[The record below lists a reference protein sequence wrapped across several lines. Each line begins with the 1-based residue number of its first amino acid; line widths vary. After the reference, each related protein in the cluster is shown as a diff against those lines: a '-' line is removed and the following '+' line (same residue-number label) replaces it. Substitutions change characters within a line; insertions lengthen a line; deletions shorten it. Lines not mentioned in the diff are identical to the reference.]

1 METDRGKSLPGV
13 KEFQID
19 SSWAPVTPAKPTL
32 PKPRP
37 IYADEQE
44 IRPSQA
50 FTVESEDYILRF
62 SEQDHQ
68 PQRLVSCTVS
78 SAEASNSSSWDARKG
93 ESFLANG
100 SFNLPHWSSESRR
113 TAPFPGYDLANFGQ
127 RDSGYNQHWEEEVLP
142 DRLGSLNQNA
152 GLPEGSSDDPLSQ
165 YYQFGFR
172 DLLGMN
178 NAGFMPSINGMSLG
192 IGGASGGDHIS
203 ELNAPHEGSR
213 LSVKLGTSFLQDY
226 GLLHQS
232 SQQSRVN
239 YAPQMQ
245 HSGVPHDLWSMF
257 DSRMPVSMQN
267 SLTNGNRSV
276 LAPAT
281 PDHCRR
287 LDSDLPSEGT
297 GSHTGQ
303 NTNEQNMQ
311 QENEVA
317 GTRFDLEVLHNKETM
332 PGSGLSQGTASALME
347 NHSPDKGSNN
357 GIDLNRTPQQK
368 PRRKKHR
375 PKVISEDKPK
385 QKPRNPKPTDPKE
398 IPRVKRKYVRK
409 NKTNPPSTTPP
420 AETPEA
426 PDPNVQNH
434 LLKSCRRSLNFEL
447 DSQLKED
454 SCLDRSNCNC
464 SSEPQANQLYT
475 AGTQSKQT
483 VHLGKAQEV
492 TVEMTQA
499 GTAYDLSRATNQ
511 MLKDYMTLPQEE
523 TPSTPHLA
531 KPTTPSQEKGKAI
544 AEYENNTQRNIHAA
558 TSMEGCSRK
567 QNFGADSLWAY
578 SGNSSTC
585 GSSNGGEQPLGSKR
599 AFPFVVGEADVNTG
613 NLGATPSAFYSSNHQ
628 LLGNGNINRMAN
640 VLFPE
645 ICKKKRTEK
654 VCRVNTTCASS
665 STVSEDATQTIT
677 DQNCLGGTAIGSR
690 YYYCNP
696 SPQLNTSTA
705 LNNLAEAAGGS
716 VGNRMPFIHKWT
728 DIEKLKRKRSKGPIR
743 ARNCASLTGFVES
756 KELPILPGKK
766 PAKNGRKKKEN
777 VLNAPDAF
785 METLAADTR
794 GAKTTKKRSKKRN
807 SASSSFAMN
816 MQLDLI
822 VYRNHQSARNSSGPL
837 LALPWEDMMSID
849 TITAGLQQM
858 DINTESSTLR
868 LIEQKALIPY
878 HANRQIEANF
888 SQGENALVL
897 YGKDGTIVPFEGPV
911 RKRRERAKVD
921 LDDETNRVWKLL
933 LENINNEGI
942 NGTDE
947 EKAKWW
953 EEERRVFHGRVDSFI
968 ARMRLVQ
975 GDRRFTPW
983 KGSVVDSVIGVFLTQ
998 NVSDHLSS
1006 SAFMSLAAHFPLK
1019 CQGKPQY
1026 EGTTVVVEEPEDC
1039 KLDLEDI
1046 DTCSGKMLDEPVCD
1060 RSSRTLLDIDHG
1072 EEKEVVNSKELLE
1085 RSPCVVSPKDNTSG
1099 CINAI
1104 ESGDKM
1110 PYELRVP
1117 SGGIHI
1123 IDTETASTSG
1133 ETRMM
1138 DDITSSQHSVLSSQT
1153 SVDSASAP
1161 TWGMI
1166 GSCSES
1172 NSEAEDLTTSSNPY
1186 FDHPTSFVELL
1197 KMAEAPKQL
1206 EASIHKDDPITSYR
1220 EQLNKPG
1227 ELKHDKEGKGA
1238 FGAELPKSSLEEP
1251 NVSNNNHL
1259 RLKTNSQLHVANFI
1273 EIIDEESR
1281 SSNDSTRKDDK
1292 CTTEQSE
1299 LTTESIIQ
1307 SPSQEKISEAMLT
1320 PENLCSCYVLE
1331 GERMVMQSHIWVR
1344 DPKDIANSSSQ
1355 ETLMQKENNVPTGA
1369 MAGVSQNTSP
1379 FYDKRKNNGH
1389 VNTEQNSPHD
1399 HASGEMYNMVK
1410 SDTAKQRKARVG
1422 KGKKTETDWDSLRK
1436 QAQDNGKKRERTANT
1451 MDSLDYEAVRCAD
1464 VSEVADTIKE
1474 RGMNN
1479 MLAERIKDF
1488 LNRLVSEHGS
1498 IDLEWLRDVPP
1509 DKAKEYLLS
1518 IRGLGLKSVECVR
1531 LLTLH
1536 HLAFPVDTNVG
1547 RIAVRL
1553 GWVPLQP
1560 LPESL
1565 QLHLLELYPVLESIQ
1580 KYLWPRLCKLDQRTL
1595 YELHYHMITFG
1606 KVFCTKRQ
1614 PNCNA
1619 CPLRGEC
1626 RHFAS
1631 AFASARLA
1639 LPGPE
1644 ERSILASTH
1653 CGVANQDPQVTIN
1666 TFALTVPQA
1675 HQLSETKLEITNCEP
1690 IIEVPAS
1697 PEPELLQTLE
1707 CDIED
1712 TYYEDLNEIPT
1723 IKLNMEQ
1730 FTQTLQTYMQ
1740 ANKEL
1745 QPADMSKALVAL
1757 TAEAASIPTPK
1768 LKNVS
1773 RLRTEH
1779 HVYELP
1785 DTHPLLEGLDNR
1797 EPDDPC
1803 SYLLAIW
1810 TPGETA
1816 NSIQP
1821 PERKCNCQEP
1831 GELCEDETC
1840 FYCNSQREANS
1851 QIVRGTLLIPCRT
1864 AMRGSFPLNGTYF
1877 QVNEVFA
1884 DHHSSLNPIAVPR
1897 DWLWNLPRRTV
1908 YFGTS
1913 IPTIMRGLSTEGIQ
1927 HCFWRGYV
1935 CVRGFDQKTR
1945 APRPLMARLHFPASK
1960 MTKSKGK
1967 TNGFSIQQDD

>member
-1 METDRGKSLPGV
+1 METERGKSVPMV
-13 KEFQID
+13 NDFQIEG
-19 SSWAPVTPAKPTL
+19 SWAPVTPAKPAL
-32 PKPRP
+32 SRPRP
-37 IYADEQE
+37 IYTNGLE
-44 IRPSQA
+44 IGPSQ
-50 FTVESEDYILRF
+50 VLMVDSESYPSRF
-62 SEQDHQ
+62 WQQGHQ
-68 PQRLVSCTVS
+68 GQRDESCSVSAV
-78 SAEASNSSSWDARKG
+78 EASNSSSWATGHGGRLEG
-93 ESFLANG
+93 NG
-100 SFNLPHWSSESRR
+100 DFSLPQRSSEGQGM
-113 TAPFPGYDLANFGQ
+113 APFPAYDLANLCENTSHFNHQ
-127 RDSGYNQHWEEEVLP
+127 REEQILTG
-142 DRLGSLNQNA
+142 RIGLNRNA
-152 GLPEGSSDDPLSQ
+152 GLEGESSDDPLSQ
-165 YYQFGFR
+165 YYHFGFT
-172 DLLGMN
+172 DLLGI
-178 NAGFMPSINGMSLG
+178 NAALMPSMSEMSLRNV
-192 IGGASGGDHIS
+192 GASGNGYMPD
-203 ELNAPHEGSR
+203 LNSSNEDNG
-213 LSVKLGTSFLQDY
+213 LSVSSGTSLIGDNGHLQR
-226 GLLHQS
+226 S
-232 SQQSRVN
+232 SQQIGGN
-239 YAPQMQ
+239 YAQQMEQ
-245 HSGVPHDLWSMF
+245 SVEPYDLGSLCNSG
-257 DSRMPVSMQN
+257 MPMSTEN
-267 SLTNGNRSV
+267 LITNGSRSV
-276 LAPAT
+276 LAPGT

-287 LDSDLPSEGT
+287 LDNSFSAEKT
-297 GSHTGQ
+297 GSCTGQ
-303 NTNEQNMQ
+303 DANEQNIQ
-311 QENEVA
+311 QVNQVAATRIDLQELQNNEEM
-317 GTRFDLEVLHNKETM
+317 T
-332 PGSGLSQGTASALME
+332 GSGVLPGMVSTVME
-347 NHSPDKGSNN
+347 NHNPDKGSNN
-357 GIDLNRTPQQK
+357 VIDLNKIPLQK

-385 QKPRNPKPTDPKE
+385 RGPKHQKPKPTDPKE
-398 IPRVKRKYVRK
+398 TPRAKRKYVKK

-420 AETPEA
+420 VEA
-426 PDPNVQNH
+426 AKEPDPNVPNWSV
-434 LLKSCRRSLNFEL
+434 KSCRRSLNFDL
-447 DSQLKED
+447 DGQMKEDSSLDKSNCNPSSETQANNSSTSGIQLKE
-454 SCLDRSNCNC
+454 
-464 SSEPQANQLYT
+464 
-475 AGTQSKQT
+475 T
-483 VHLGKAQEV
+483 VQLGKGQEV
-492 TVEMTQA
+492 MIEMTQA

-511 MLKDYMTLPQEE
+511 MGKDYITLPQEE
-523 TPSTPHLA
+523 IPIAPHLT
-531 KPTTPSQEKGKAI
+531 KTTPSQEKGKAK
-544 AEYENNTQRNIHAA
+544 AECRNTIKGNSQA
-558 TSMEGCSRK
+558 TVSMEGCSRTT
-567 QNFGADSLWAY
+567 FRADSLWAHNA
-578 SGNSSTC
+578 NSSTC
-585 GSSNGGEQPLGSKR
+585 GISNDGKQTLRSKR
-599 AFPFVVGEADVNTG
+599 AFPFMVDTADMSG
-613 NLGATPSAFYSSNHQ
+613 RNLTSTNGAFCSSDDQ
-628 LLGNGNINRMAN
+628 FLGNGDINRMAN
-640 VLFPE
+640 IFFPE

-654 VCRVNTTCASS
+654 VYRSNTSCASS
-665 STVSEDATQTIT
+665 SSVSEDATQTTI
-677 DQNCLGGTAIGSR
+677 DQNCPRETPIRSR
-690 YYYCNP
+690 YLHCNP
-696 SPQLNTSTA
+696 LPYLNTSTA

-716 VGNRMPFIHKWT
+716 ARNRMPFQHTWT
-728 DIEKLKRKRSKGPIR
+728 NIEKLKRKRSQGSMR
-743 ARNCASLTGFVES
+743 VRNIASLTGFAEC
-756 KELPILPGKK
+756 KELPTLPGKQA
-766 PAKNGRKKKEN
+766 AKHGRRKRVNVSNGPHACTEI
-777 VLNAPDAF
+777 
-785 METLAADTR
+785 LAADPHGPT
-794 GAKTTKKRSKKRN
+794 GTKKRSKKRI
-807 SASSSFAMN
+807 SAATSPAMN
-816 MQLDLI
+816 MQLGLI

-837 LALPWEDMMSID
+837 LALPWEDMRSVD
-849 TITAGLQQM
+849 SITAGLQQM
-858 DINTESSTLR
+858 DINGESCNVM

-878 HANRQIEANF
+878 HQNRHVKAKF
-888 SQGENALVL
+888 TQGESTLVL
-897 YGKDGTIVPFEGPV
+897 YGNHATIVPFEGSFDAA
-911 RKRRERAKVD
+911 RKRRERARVD

-933 LENINNEGI
+933 LDNINNEGI
-942 NGTDE
+942 DGTNE

-953 EEERRVFHGRVDSFI
+953 DEERKVFHGRVDSFI

-1019 CQGKPQY
+1019 CQNKMQY
-1026 EGTTVVVEEPEDC
+1026 DEKTVLVEEPKDC
-1039 KLDLEDI
+1039 KLDHED
-1046 DTCSGKMLDEPVCD
+1046 TETYGEKMLYEPVCD
-1060 RSSRTLLDIDHG
+1060 RSSRTLHDIDHG
-1072 EEKEVVNSKELLE
+1072 EEEVVVNSRELLG
-1085 RSPCVVSPKDNTSG
+1085 RSPCAVSPKDNASR
-1099 CINAI
+1099 CINSI
-1104 ESGDKM
+1104 ESSDKK
-1110 PYELRVP
+1110 PCESQVQQ
-1117 SGGIHI
+1117 GVIHI
-1123 IDTETASTSG
+1123 IDIETASTSG
-1133 ETRMM
+1133 GTRIK
-1138 DDITSSQHSVLSSQT
+1138 DDIISSRHSVLSSQT
-1153 SVDSASAP
+1153 SVNSPSAP
-1161 TWGMI
+1161 TVVTI
-1166 GSCSES
+1166 VSCSES
-1172 NSEAEDLTTSSNPY
+1172 NSEAEDMTTSSNPHS
-1186 FDHPTSFVELL
+1186 DHPTSFVELM
-1197 KMAEAPKQL
+1197 KMAEAPGNY
-1206 EASIHKDDPITSYR
+1206 AAYIHKSGHITSYQKHSNNQA
-1220 EQLNKPG
+1220 E
-1227 ELKHDKEGKGA
+1227 ELEHDKEGKSA
-1238 FGAELPKSSLEEP
+1238 FGAPHISKSCQL
-1251 NVSNNNHL
+1251 H
-1259 RLKTNSQLHVANFI
+1259 LKTDAKLKAVSCH
-1273 EIIDEESR
+1273 EIADEESR
-1281 SSNDSTRKDDK
+1281 SSDNSTRKDDN

-1299 LTTESIIQ
+1299 VTTESTIQ
-1307 SPSQEKISEAMLT
+1307 SP
-1320 PENLCSCYVLE
+1320 SCYVLE
-1331 GERMVMQSHIWVR
+1331 GERMVIHSRRQVR
-1344 DPKDIANSSSQ
+1344 DPPVERQD
-1355 ETLMQKENNVPTGA
+1355 TLMQKDLNVATGA
-1369 MAGVSQNTSP
+1369 TVGLTGSTTS
-1379 FYDKRKNNGH
+1379 FYDHRRNHGH
-1389 VNTEQNSPHD
+1389 NDVEQNSPHD
-1399 HASGEMYNMVK
+1399 YTSGEPYNMVK
-1410 SDTAKQRKARVG
+1410 TNTAKQKKARVG
-1422 KGKKTETDWDSLRK
+1422 KGEKTESDWDSLRK
-1436 QAQDNGKKRERTANT
+1436 QAQANGRKREKTANT

-1464 VSEVADTIKE
+1464 VSEIADTIKE

-1479 MLAERIKDF
+1479 RLAERIKDF

-1644 ERSILASTH
+1644 ERSIVASTH
-1653 CGVANQDPQVTIN
+1653 CGVAHQDPQVTIN
-1666 TFALTVPQA
+1666 PFALTVPPA
-1675 HQLSETKLEITNCEP
+1675 NQLSETKPEVTNCEP
-1690 IIEVPAS
+1690 IVEVPAS
-1697 PEPELLQTLE
+1697 PEPEQVQTLE

-1712 TYYEDLNEIPT
+1712 TFYEDPDEIPT

-1785 DTHPLLEGLDNR
+1785 DTHPLLDGLDKR

-1831 GELCEDETC
+1831 GELCDDETC

-1884 DHHSSLNPIAVPR
+1884 DHDSSINPIAVPR

-1935 CVRGFDQKTR
+1935 CVRGFDQKSR

-1967 TNGFSIQQDD
+1967 ANSLSSQQDD